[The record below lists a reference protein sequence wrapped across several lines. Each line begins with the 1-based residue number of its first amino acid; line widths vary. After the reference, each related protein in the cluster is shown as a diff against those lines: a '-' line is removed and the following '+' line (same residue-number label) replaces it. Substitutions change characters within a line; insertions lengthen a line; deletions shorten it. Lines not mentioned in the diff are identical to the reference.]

1 MDMPVSTS
9 SLRTQ
14 NDETSL
20 TGQSLIE
27 VARHHGM
34 RDDDPVMPLIV
45 AWQASLEALRA
56 QQSHLGK
63 LYIKAEKEI
72 TYALQKRI
80 EFSDKEAERLNALA
94 ATLQVR
100 MVSDI
105 GNTIARASEKAL
117 TKRVKLIESRTICTL
132 AAMLLVGGIATYSIG
147 HRRGYNAGAADKAR
161 EAELTLTE
169 FRSTATG
176 AGKLFF
182 GKPKELELWAPIIRL
197 NQLGDTHSLDN
208 CYKNTFFNF
217 GGFADQLGC
226 WLPVRIPVRQDH
238 PRDMPIPLP
247 APKGPPLSEDV
258 WR

>member
-1 MDMPVSTS
+1 MPVSTS
-9 SLRTQ
+9 PFLTE
-14 NDETSL
+14 NDETSQ

-56 QQSHLGK
+56 QQSHLGA

-80 EFSDKEAERLNALA
+80 EFSDNETERLNALA

-105 GNTIARASEKAL
+105 GNTIARESQNAL
-117 TKRVKLIESRTICTL
+117 TKRVKLIEARTVRAL
-132 AAMLLVGGIATYSIG
+132 AATLLLSVIVTYLVG
-147 HRRGYNAGAADKAR
+147 HRYGYNAGAADKAR
-161 EAELTLTE
+161 EAEIKITE
-169 FRSTATG
+169 LQSTATD
-176 AGKLFF
+176 AEKLFS
-182 GKPKELELWAPIIRL
+182 GKPKELELWGPIIRL

-238 PRDMPIPLP
+238 PPDMPIPLP
-247 APKGPPLSEDV
+247 APKGAPSSEEI

>member
-9 SLRTQ
+9 PFLTE
-14 NDETSL
+14 NDETSQ

-56 QQSHLGK
+56 QQSHLGA

-80 EFSDKEAERLNALA
+80 EFSDNETERLNALA

-105 GNTIARASEKAL
+105 GNTIARESQNAL
-117 TKRVKLIESRTICTL
+117 TKRVKLIEARTVRAL
-132 AAMLLVGGIATYSIG
+132 AATLL
-147 HRRGYNAGAADKAR
+147 
-161 EAELTLTE
+161 
-169 FRSTATG
+169 
-176 AGKLFF
+176 
-182 GKPKELELWAPIIRL
+182 
-197 NQLGDTHSLDN
+197 
-208 CYKNTFFNF
+208 
-217 GGFADQLGC
+217 
-226 WLPVRIPVRQDH
+226 
-238 PRDMPIPLP
+238 
-247 APKGPPLSEDV
+247 LSEPDPKV
-258 WR
+258 FEQYQHVVIHSSLRRDGVNSGMDWYCPTRT